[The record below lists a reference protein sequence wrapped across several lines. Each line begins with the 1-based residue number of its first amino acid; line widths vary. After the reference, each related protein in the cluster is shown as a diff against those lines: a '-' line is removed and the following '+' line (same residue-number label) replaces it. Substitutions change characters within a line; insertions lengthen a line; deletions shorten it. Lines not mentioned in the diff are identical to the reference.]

1 MPTRRHRLPSG
12 RLPAA
17 VGRPQALHH
26 ASGRGESAH
35 LRTPS
40 PPRLRTHRRHAR
52 ASPHPQSRER
62 SQRDGSLGHRT
73 RRAVEI
79 RADRAGQAGPG
90 TSTTPRYRAARPRRL
105 RRALGTVRGVC
116 GHSVHRLVSKA
127 GCRERP
133 NLSQDPWRGLRR
145 RALGPASDASGRR
158 ADELHACGGLELA
171 QQKRGSPNH
180 GSTKR
185 SSPCIGAKANSSVT
199 EFCTAFLGDDARRCD
214 RTRRR
219 ICGGCARRRVA
230 RLARVGRCCGLGL
243 RTPPH
248 DNPGPHRDRAACRS
262 PDREVNATRRDHA
275 FAASRTSPLRVRWAL
290 FLEPSVSGVHRWT
303 VWR

>member
-1 MPTRRHRLPSG
+1 MLELPPIRSRGNALNATDPSDIG
-12 RLPAA
+12 RAA
-17 VGRPQALHH
+17 LSRFAQTELAKQA
-26 ASGRGESAH
+26 
-35 LRTPS
+35 P
-40 PPRLRTHRRHAR
+40 
-52 ASPHPQSRER
+52 ER
-62 SQRDGSLGHRT
+62 Q
-73 RRAVEI
+73 
-79 RADRAGQAGPG
+79 P
-90 TSTTPRYRAARPRRL
+90 TPRYRAARPRRL
-105 RRALGTVRGVC
+105 RRALGTLRGVC